1 MDRVRAR
8 DRRLAGVALALL
20 IVLLAQGVAADRASA
35 STDLRR
41 RSHML
46 SLTNDDRA
54 QHDKA
59 VLRMSAVL
67 SRYATHHSRQ
77 MATRGYL
84 FHTADLSS
92 KLKGLDWSIGGEN
105 VGVGS
110 TLDGVEGAFM
120 GSTPHR
126 RNILRT
132 GFDHAA
138 VGVIRSKGS
147 FWVTVIFYG

>member
-1 MDRVRAR
+1 MDRVRAW

-20 IVLLAQGVAADRASA
+20 IVLLAQGASADRASA

-41 RSHML
+41 RSYML

-59 VLRMSAVL
+59 VLRMNAVL

-138 VGVIRSKGS
+138 VGVIRSNGS

>member
-1 MDRVRAR
+1 MDRVRTR

-20 IVLLAQGVAADRASA
+20 IVLLAQGVSAVRASA

-41 RSHML
+41 RSYML

-59 VLRMSAVL
+59 VLRMNAVL

-138 VGVIRSKGS
+138 VGVIRSNGS

>member
-1 MDRVRAR
+1 MDRVRTR
-8 DRRLAGVALALL
+8 GMAGVALALL
-20 IVLLAQGVAADRASA
+20 IVLLAQGVSADRASA
-35 STDLRR
+35 STDHRR
-41 RSHML
+41 RAHML

-59 VLRMSAVL
+59 ALRLNAVL

-77 MATRGYL
+77 MATKGHL
-84 FHTADLSS
+84 FHTADLDS

-110 TLDGVEGAFM
+110 TLDGVEIAFM
-120 GSTPHR
+120 RSTPHR

-138 VGVIRSKGS
+138 VGVIRSNGR
-147 FWVTVIFYG
+147 FWVTIIFYG

>member
-20 IVLLAQGVAADRASA
+20 IVLLAQGVSADRASA

-41 RSHML
+41 RSYML

-138 VGVIRSKGS
+138 VGVIHSNGS

>member
-8 DRRLAGVALALL
+8 DRSLAGVALALL
-20 IVLLAQGVAADRASA
+20 MVLVTQGVSADRVSA
-35 STDLRR
+35 STDHRR
-41 RSHML
+41 RAHML

-59 VLRMSAVL
+59 ALRLNAVL

-77 MATRGYL
+77 MATKGYL
-84 FHTADLSS
+84 FHTADLNS

-110 TLDGVEGAFM
+110 TLDGVEIAFM
-120 GSTPHR
+120 RSTPHR

-138 VGVIRSKGS
+138 VGVIRSNGR
-147 FWVTVIFYG
+147 FWVTIIFYG

>member
-1 MDRVRAR
+1 MDRVRAG

-20 IVLLAQGVAADRASA
+20 IVLLAQGVSADRASA

-41 RSHML
+41 RSYML

-59 VLRMSAVL
+59 VLRMNAVL

-126 RNILRT
+126 KNILRT

-138 VGVIRSKGS
+138 VGVIRSNGS

>member
-1 MDRVRAR
+1 MDRVRGR

-20 IVLLAQGVAADRASA
+20 IVLLAQGVSADRASA

-46 SLTNDDRA
+46 LLTNDDRA

-59 VLRMSAVL
+59 VLRMNAVL
-67 SRYATHHSRQ
+67 SRYATDHSRQ

-138 VGVIRSKGS
+138 VGVIRSNGS

>member
-20 IVLLAQGVAADRASA
+20 IVLLAQGVSAERASA

-41 RSHML
+41 RSYML

-59 VLRMSAVL
+59 VLRMNAVL

-138 VGVIRSKGS
+138 VGVIHSNGS

>member
-1 MDRVRAR
+1 MDRVRAG

-20 IVLLAQGVAADRASA
+20 IFLLAQGVSADRASA

-59 VLRMSAVL
+59 VLRMNAVL
-67 SRYATHHSRQ
+67 SRYATDHSRQ

-138 VGVIRSKGS
+138 VGVIRSNGS